1 MVKSNINISLIRK
14 AIEKEKGKDVNVRV
28 NLGRNKVVS
37 YKGRIT
43 NVYPA
48 LFTVSPYGDFNGK
61 TSFSY
66 SEVCCGNVIIKNS
79 SPEES
84 A

>member
-28 NLGRNKVVS
+28 NLSRNKFVS

-66 SEVCCGNVIIKNS
+66 SEVCCGNVVIKNS

>member
-28 NLGRNKVVS
+28 NLGRNKFVS

-66 SEVCCGNVIIKNS
+66 SEVCCGNVTIKNS

>member
-28 NLGRNKVVS
+28 NLGRNKFVS

-61 TSFSY
+61 TSFPIPRSVA
-66 SEVCCGNVIIKNS
+66 ET
-79 SPEES
+79 
-84 A
+84 